1 MRSPPLQKFES
12 LKKRWTQTTIGPPS
26 TFKFVFQVHGNSY
39 TDAYPCRCRFY
50 SHHRLPTSFF
60 FQPYLL
66 RNIGETDMFTDFGA
80 VPQTL
85 GAKQYT
91 PDDEEES
98 ILNRTITGL
107 LLSGG
112 HAKTEDTSIPVQ
124 PQMLQKNVEHSDE
137 NMDSA
142 SASSIR
148 KEQHQTPSDEPSTA
162 ALFAPTEKM
171 YRPAPVNIFRKP
183 RYIIMHVC
191 TRNALLCGG
200 DGDLWFVVCLFVFV
214 MYIKPGWSSFTCHI
228 YSCGV

>member
-1 MRSPPLQKFES
+1 
-12 LKKRWTQTTIGPPS
+12 
-26 TFKFVFQVHGNSY
+26 
-39 TDAYPCRCRFY
+39 
-50 SHHRLPTSFF
+50 
-60 FQPYLL
+60 
-66 RNIGETDMFTDFGA
+66 MFTDFGA

-171 YRPAPVNIFRKP
+171 YRPAPVNMFRKP